1 MLKRIM
7 QTMGLLI
14 VICALASGLVLAE
27 AEEISWRDPDH
38 PMLETVNIVN
48 EKDQIQILM
57 TFDQVIE
64 YTDFALQNPTR
75 FVIDVQGGSYRNW
88 FQQLPQNDPM
98 LKQIRVFHN
107 RDGLRIV
114 AELKYDGPWY
124 ELFWDQDQRVL
135 QMIIHRRF
143 AERNTTRL
151 AKGVE
156 YHNIKQGFADGPLRI
171 QAIEVDV
178 DPFGEGRKI
187 LQEIGSPN
195 AELNIHLEAAYRD
208 GSLRGYSTVSDLVKQ
223 EDGLVGINGGYF
235 GPNGYPLGL
244 LIRDGQLVS
253 EPIYGRTAFGIDDN
267 GKMRMDRVS
276 LKAEAWINW
285 DKYVMTSY
293 NRPRMSDELIL
304 YSPAFG
310 KSTGTNQ
317 WGAEVVV
324 VDNRVVA
331 VNKGNSYIPSNG
343 WVISAHGK
351 YLSLLA
357 DVKVGDPLLLNLE
370 LTPDWLAEG
379 VTQAIGGGPRLVAD
393 GFIAI
398 SAEEEKFQP
407 DIAFGRAPRTAIG
420 ITPDNHLL
428 MVVVDGRSKD
438 SMGMTLEELA
448 NLMLSLGATQAMNLD
463 GGGSSTLV
471 IRNLVYNSP
480 SGGKERLVHNG
491 LILKVDSLY

>member
-1 MLKRIM
+1 MLNRGL
-7 QTMGLLI
+7 QTMGLLM
-14 VICALASGLVLAE
+14 VIYILFTGIVLAE
-27 AEEISWRDPDH
+27 AEDTSIGAIDRPI
-38 PMLETVNIVN
+38 LETVNILN

-57 TFDQVIE
+57 TFDQAIE

-75 FVIDVQGGSYRNW
+75 FVIDVQGGGYQNW
-88 FQQLPQNDPM
+88 FQQFPQNDPM
-98 LKQIRVFHN
+98 LKQVRIFHN

-124 ELFWDQDQRVL
+124 ELFWHQEEQIL

-143 AERNTTRL
+143 ADRNTTRL
-151 AKGVE
+151 AKGVQ
-156 YHNIKQGFADGPLRI
+156 YHNMKQGMDDGPLRI

-195 AELNIHLEAAYRD
+195 AKLQIQLEAAYRD

-223 EDGLVGINGGYF
+223 EEGLVGINGGYF
-235 GPNGYPLGL
+235 GPTGYPLGL
-244 LIRDGQLVS
+244 LIRDGQLIS
-253 EPIYGRTAFGIDDN
+253 EPIYGRTAFGVDDN
-267 GKMRMDRVS
+267 GGMRIDQVS
-276 LKAEAWINW
+276 LKIEAWIDW
-285 DKYVMTSY
+285 DKYILTGY

-304 YSPAFG
+304 YSPAYG

-324 VDNRVVA
+324 VDNQVVA
-331 VNKGNSYIPSNG
+331 VNKGDSHIPFNG

-351 YLSLLA
+351 YRWLLEG
-357 DVKVGDPLLLNLE
+357 VKVGDPLLLNLE
-370 LTPDWLAEG
+370 LTPDWLTDG
-379 VTQAIGGGPRLVAD
+379 VTQAIGGGPRLVTD
-393 GFIAI
+393 GFVTV
-398 SAEEEKFQP
+398 SVEEEKFQP
-407 DIAFGRAPRTAIG
+407 DIALGRAPRTAIG

-438 SMGMTLEELA
+438 SIGMTLEELA
-448 NLMLSLGATQAMNLD
+448 NLMISLGATQAMNLD

-471 IRNLVYNSP
+471 IRNLIYNSP